1 MYYAAIDFK
10 VLAFKNKASRTEFI
24 TSQPDTTPL
33 PITSREVPAH
43 LEIPVKPFNGERLMI
58 VTTSE
63 YATPGLVGEVKSAP
77 PDAPE
82 AIQSFYKYR
91 HAKKSTVE
99 I

>member
-43 LEIPVKPFNGERLMI
+43 LKISVKPFNGERLMI

-63 YATPGLVGEVKSAP
+63 YDNPGLVGEVKSAP
-77 PDAPE
+77 PDAPG

-91 HAKKSTVE
+91 HAKQSTIE

>member
-24 TSQPDTTPL
+24 TSQPGTTPL

-43 LEIPVKPFNGERLMI
+43 LETPVKPFNGERLMI

-63 YATPGLVGEVKSAP
+63 YDNPGIVGEVKSAS

-82 AIQSFYKYR
+82 AIQSFYRYR
-91 HAKKSTVE
+91 HNKKTATV